1 MFGRDKRVDSLRAE
15 LDELRK
21 AHLELR
27 DYTVKLTDDVNTWAQ
42 SISKK
47 LDKQNKEA
55 AK

>member
-1 MFGRDKRVDSLRAE
+1 MFGRDRRVEDLQRQ

-27 DYTVKLTDDVNTWAQ
+27 DYCVKLTDDVNTWAQ
-42 SISKK
+42 GISKK